1 MTGGG
6 APEVSVLETPV
17 LMLAGVMAFFLV
29 VTGGFEW
36 VSFNFFFFFAPSI
49 GYAPSLDREARLFFF
64 FFQPRPFLPPL
75 SLSASRLFLRPLL
88 ISFSF
93 PLLISFSFPLFLSL
107 PSLTSARSTTTKTT
121 TKNLENHQQN
131 QTNQQKNR

>member
-36 VSFNFFFFFAPSI
+36 VSFNFFFFLLPRLAMPPPST
-49 GYAPSLDREARLFFF
+49 ARPASFFF
-64 FFQPRPFLPPL
+64 FFNLDLFFL
-75 SLSASRLFLRPLL
+75 
-88 ISFSF
+88 
-93 PLLISFSFPLFLSL
+93 LFLSPPL
-107 PSLTSARSTTTKTT
+107 ASFFVLS
-121 TKNLENHQQN
+121 
-131 QTNQQKNR
+131 

>member
-64 FFQPRPFLPPL
+64 FFNLDLFFL
-75 SLSASRLFLRPLL
+75 
-88 ISFSF
+88 
-93 PLLISFSFPLFLSL
+93 LFLSPPL
-107 PSLTSARSTTTKTT
+107 ASFFVLS
-121 TKNLENHQQN
+121 
-131 QTNQQKNR
+131 